1 MALWAVAFLG
11 STPIGGPLIGWVIA
25 QSNARVGLAIGG
37 VSCFLAAGLGFIA
50 RARLKSD
57 RHKVATPA
65 EIEPGDVEEVQ
76 ALAAGV
82 ALEAVSETPVT
93 VSGTGLA
100 AAASGV
106 LEER

>member
-1 MALWAVAFLG
+1 
-11 STPIGGPLIGWVIA
+11 
-25 QSNARVGLAIGG
+25 
-37 VSCFLAAGLGFIA
+37 
-50 RARLKSD
+50 
-57 RHKVATPA
+57 
-65 EIEPGDVEEVQ
+65 VEEVQ